1 MIKRRRLIVLAAL
14 ATLWAARPLNALGP
28 APEWAALPAVSEDD
42 FLSGVLWSQFKQT
55 PPERRPR
62 IGLVLGG
69 GGARGLAH
77 IGVLKVFEEAAVPVD
92 LVVGTSVGA
101 LIGALYC
108 AGLPAASLEDLAAE
122 TGWDKLSNISRL
134 SVVRL
139 FLFQG
144 LLSSEKLGKL
154 MARLLGNRR
163 FDQLGRRF
171 ACVAT
176 DIRTGERIIFKE
188 GDLEPAVRASA
199 TIPAAF
205 NPVEYRHRYLVDG
218 GVVDNL
224 PTDIA
229 RLMGA
234 DFIIAVQV
242 QTNPSPRKP
251 SNIMETLAQVIM
263 VQGYETARK
272 REELADFVVRPDVSD
287 VSIFDLGRSKDC
299 VNAGITRTRRDMESL
314 MKKILEKSFARWQLA
329 RGGK

>member
-1 MIKRRRLIVLAAL
+1 MIKRRRFLAAMALAAL
-14 ATLWAARPLNALGP
+14 AAAQPLSAFGP
-28 APEWAALPAVSEDD
+28 GPESAALPVLSEDD
-42 FLSGVLWSQFKQT
+42 FLTDVLWSQFRQA
-55 PPERRPR
+55 PPEHRPR

-101 LIGALYC
+101 IIGGLYC
-108 AGLPAASLEDLAAE
+108 AGVPVSSLENLASE

-139 FLFQG
+139 FLLQN
-144 LLSSEKLGKL
+144 LLSTEKLGKL
-154 MARLLGNRR
+154 LGRLMQNKR
-163 FDQLGRRF
+163 FDQLERRF
-171 ACVAT
+171 ACVST

-199 TIPAAF
+199 TIPGAF

-229 RLMGA
+229 KLMGA
-234 DFIIAVQV
+234 DFVIAVQV

-272 REELADFVVRPDVSD
+272 REELADFVLRPDVSD

-299 VNAGITRTRRDMESL
+299 VSAGIKGTRGDLVPL
-314 MKKILEKSFARWQLA
+314 MKKILEKAFNRWQLA
-329 RGGK
+329 RDAR